1 MDVRFSVEQELLR
14 ASAREFL
21 AGECPMRR
29 VREIAEDP
37 GGLPDAL
44 WQRMAGLGWTGLPFP
59 ESVGGSG
66 LGLLDLAVLLEEMGK
81 ALLPGP
87 YFSSVLLGG
96 LTVAVGGSEA
106 QCARWLPGLARGAT
120 RATLALCEES
130 GSWDPD
136 AIRLCAEPWGDGYRL
151 SGAKHFVPDA
161 PGADWMVVAV
171 RTERPDGAIA
181 LLVVDGAGDGVHVEP
196 TRLLDSTRRF
206 GAVRFDGVVVPG
218 DRVLP
223 GGAEALERV
232 LDRARV
238 GLCAEMLGG
247 AERVLEMSV
256 AYARTR
262 EQFGKPIGSFQAIQ
276 HRCADMFVALEGAK
290 SATWYAAWALEAGE
304 PDGPLAAAM
313 AKAYVSDAYARIAG
327 DGIQIHGGL
336 GFTWEQDL
344 HLYFRR
350 AKLCERFLG
359 DPVWNRERVAKRLI
373 G

>member
-1 MDVRFSVEQELLR
+1 MDVRFSDEQELLR

-21 AGECPMRR
+21 AAECPMRR

-37 GGLPDAL
+37 GGLPAAL

-66 LGLLDLAVLLEEMGK
+66 LGLLDLAVLLEEMGRT
-81 ALLPGP
+81 LLPGP

-96 LTVAVGGSEA
+96 LSVALGGSEA
-106 QCARWLPGLARGAT
+106 QRARWLSDLARGDT

-136 AIRLCAEPWGDGYRL
+136 AIGLCAEPWGDGYRL
-151 SGAKHFVPDA
+151 SGSKHFVPDA
-161 PGADWMVVAV
+161 QGADWMVVAA
-171 RTERPDGAIA
+171 RTRPDGAIA
-181 LLVVDGAGDGVHVEP
+181 LLVVDGSGPDVHVEP
-196 TRLLDSTRRF
+196 TQLVDSTRRF
-206 GAVRFDGVVVPG
+206 GAVRFDGVAVPG

-223 GGAEALERV
+223 GGATALERV
-232 LDRARV
+232 LDWARV
-238 GLCAEMLGG
+238 GLCSEMLGG

-256 AYARTR
+256 GYARTR
-262 EQFGKPIGSFQAIQ
+262 EQFGRPIGSFQAIQ
-276 HRCADMFVALEGAK
+276 HRCADMLVALEGAK

-350 AKLCERFLG
+350 AKLCERLFG
-359 DPVWNRERVAKRLI
+359 DAAWNRERIAKRLI